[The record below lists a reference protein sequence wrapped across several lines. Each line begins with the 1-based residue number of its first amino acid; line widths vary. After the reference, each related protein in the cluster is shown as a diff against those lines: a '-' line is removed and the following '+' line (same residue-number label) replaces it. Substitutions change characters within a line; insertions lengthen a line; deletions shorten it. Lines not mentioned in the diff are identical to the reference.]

1 MFPYAVRLIG
11 FSITEQVD
19 IGALL
24 AQAPLAG
31 PSYVCLHQ
39 DSLQSPDL
47 YIVNGD
53 DLSALARLSGANP
66 SAIKPALIVGAMQ
79 AEFPFPQVSRPLTMF
94 RLYEALG
101 ELLDERTRALT
112 LLDADELQS
121 PAERRRQHRLDVDV
135 TDPRVNENRRQ
146 PTPRGA
152 IVIVDHNANLRERV
166 ASLLSPLKASVEWTD
181 SAATALRLCEE
192 TPVSLVLIN
201 TAAVQ
206 GLDPYQLSATI
217 KRQRS
222 ATRIAVVFLNNRAFH
237 YDTLKARA
245 ARVRGLL
252 DTPVEDRHL
261 VGMLTKLMSL
271 RGVVRE
277 RD

>member
-1 MFPYAVRLIG
+1 MHALKIPYAVCLIG
-11 FSITEQVD
+11 FTTVERGEIA
-19 IGALL
+19 ALL

-31 PSYVCLHQ
+31 PSYLCLHP

-53 DLSALARLSGANP
+53 DLAALARLSGANP
-66 SAIKPALIVGAMQ
+66 SAIKPAVIVGAVQ
-79 AEFPFPQVSRPLTMF
+79 ADFPFPHIARPLTLF

-101 ELLDERTRALT
+101 ELLDERARALT
-112 LLDADELQS
+112 LLDAADLPSQ
-121 PAERRRQHRLDVDV
+121 PERRRQARLDVDI

-152 IVIVDHNANLRERV
+152 VLIVDHHGEMRDRV
-166 ASLLSPLKASVEWTD
+166 AALLGPLKVSVEWTD
-181 SAATALRLCEE
+181 SPATALRLCEE

-201 TAAVQ
+201 TALA
-206 GLDPYQLSATI
+206 GLDPYQLSASI
-217 KRQRS
+217 KAQRS
-222 ATRIAVVFLNNRAFH
+222 ALRIAVVFLVNRAFH
-237 YDTLKARA
+237 YDFVKAKA

-261 VGMLTKLMSL
+261 LGMLTQLLSL
-271 RGVVRE
+271 RGH
-277 RD
+277 